1 MNENR
6 TRIVRG
12 VCAALAAVMLLS
24 VVAPILAQLL

>member
-1 MNENR
+1 MNENL

-12 VCAALAAVMLLS
+12 ICAVLAVVMLLS